1 MLSPITE
8 IEFKALASQGY
19 NRIPLVA
26 ETFADLDTPLSLYLK
41 LANRPY
47 SYLLESVQGG
57 ERFGRYSFIGLPAS
71 TRITVRG
78 NQVSLTTPAG
88 EATQEC
94 ADPLSYIKE
103 YQAQF
108 KVAPLS
114 GLPRFTGGLAGYFGY
129 DTVRYIEPRLAA
141 TQKKDVIG
149 TPDIL
154 LMLTEQLAVIDNLS
168 GKLSFIVYAD
178 PAQPDAYMKAKQRLD
193 ALLRAL
199 RQTIKIPEAPQL
211 PRHEPQ
217 SEFGEDAFKQAV
229 ETAKQYIY
237 DGDIM
242 QVVIAQRMVQPFAAS
257 PLSLYRALR
266 SINPSPYM
274 FYYDMD
280 DHHVVGSSPE
290 ILARLEGETVT
301 VRPIAGTRPRGKT
314 AQHDV
319 ELAEELLEDPKELA
333 EHLMLIDLGRND
345 IGRVAEHGTVKLTDK
360 MVIERYSHVMH
371 IVSNVE
377 AKLKPGLDAIDVLR
391 ATFPAGTVSGAAKV
405 RAMEI
410 IDELEPSKRGI
421 YAGAVGYLGFNG
433 DMDVA
438 IVLRTAIVKNK
449 TLYVQAGAGIVA
461 DSVADSEWMET
472 QNKAR
477 AVLRAAEMVLDGLD
491 AKVHR

>member
-1 MLSPITE
+1 MLSPITQT
-8 IEFKALASQGY
+8 EFDNLAAQGY
-19 NRIPLVA
+19 NRIPLVV
-26 ETFADLDTPLSLYLK
+26 ETLADLDTPLSLYLK
-41 LANRPY
+41 LANRPF

-57 ERFGRYSFIGLPAS
+57 ERFGRYSFIGLPAE

-78 NQVSLTTPAG
+78 SQVTLTTPAG
-88 EATQEC
+88 ETTQHV
-94 ADPLSYIKE
+94 ANPLDFIEE

-129 DTVRYIEPRLAA
+129 DTVRYIEPRLANSA
-141 TQKKDVIG
+141 KKDVIG

-178 PAQPDAYMKAKQRLD
+178 PAQEGAYLKASARLD
-193 ALLRAL
+193 ALLRAV
-199 RQTIKIPEAPQL
+199 RQPVKIPDAPQL
-211 PRHEPQ
+211 RNLEAK
-217 SEFGEDAFKQAV
+217 SEFGEAEFKHAV
-229 ETAKQYIY
+229 EVAKQYIF

-242 QVVIAQRMVQPFAAS
+242 QVVLSQRMVQPFAAA
-257 PLSLYRALR
+257 PMSLYRALR

-274 FYYDMD
+274 FYYDMG

-290 ILARLEGETVT
+290 ILARLEGNTVT

-314 AQHDV
+314 PQQDTDLAQ
-319 ELAEELLEDPKELA
+319 ELLADPKELA

-345 IGRVAEHGTVKLTDK
+345 IGRVAQYGTVKLTDK

-371 IVSNVE
+371 IVSNVD
-377 AKLKPGLDAIDVLR
+377 AQLKPNLSAMDVLK

-421 YAGAVGYLGFNG
+421 YAGAVGYLAFNG

-438 IVLRTAIVKNK
+438 IALRTAVVKNQ

-461 DSVADSEWMET
+461 DSVPDSEWMET

>member
-8 IEFKALASQGY
+8 QEFQALAKQGY

-41 LANRPY
+41 LANKPF

-57 ERFGRYSFIGLPAS
+57 ERFGRYSFIGLPAD

-78 NQVSLTTPAG
+78 KQVTLSTPAG
-88 EATQEC
+88 DRTEEVAN
-94 ADPLSYIKE
+94 PLDYIE
-103 YQAQF
+103 SYQAQF
-108 KVAPLS
+108 NVAPLS

-129 DTVRYIEPRLAA
+129 DTVRYIEPRLAK

-154 LMLTEQLAVIDNLS
+154 LMLTEQLAVVDNLS
-168 GKLSFIVYAD
+168 GKLTFIVYAD
-178 PAQPDAYMKAKQRLD
+178 PAQGDAYKHARQRLD
-193 ALLRAL
+193 SLLRTL
-199 RQTIKIPEAPQL
+199 RQPVKIPKAPQL
-211 PRHEPQ
+211 RGVEAK
-217 SEFGEDAFKQAV
+217 SEFGEDAFKHAV
-229 ETAKQYIY
+229 ETAKQYIF

-242 QVVIAQRMVQPFAAS
+242 QVVLAQRMVQPFAAS

-274 FYYDMD
+274 FYYDMG

-290 ILARLEGETVT
+290 ILARLEGDTVT

-314 AQHDV
+314 AQQDV
-319 ELAEELLEDPKELA
+319 ELAQELLADPKELA

-345 IGRVAEHGTVKLTDK
+345 IGRVAQNGTVKLTDK

-377 AKLKPGLDAIDVLR
+377 AQLKQGLSAMDVLK

-421 YAGAVGYLGFNG
+421 YAGAVGYLAFNG

-438 IVLRTAIVKNK
+438 IALRTAVVKND

-461 DSVADSEWMET
+461 DSVPDSEWMET